1 MTVKKP
7 LCKQKYMTKIQH
19 KINTSLRPKKPLLV
33 NTREFVRK
41 NKQETILKAFKH
53 LLRTTLEKIHKI
65 GKMILTIEEEK
76 SDKKDFFNH
85 QYCGLP
91 NAHKIKIVKANKGQF
106 MYQGLASCSMIWRC
120 PICSIKILAGRQK
133 EISHLL
139 EHHVKAGYKI
149 GFLTLT
155 MRHKKLD
162 AFEYTLNKLND
173 TYRKIRNQKE
183 FKHLT
188 KQDLFLGQIKSLET
202 TYTES
207 NGWHPHIHILY
218 FYKTNDSELIT
229 SFQKRLITKWAQ
241 ITNSQV
247 KRQDQSIIETI
258 DEVGQYITKFDIVKE
273 ITGDWTKTSKGIK
286 PFQMLE
292 AIASKRIV
300 LGTRTVEESKL
311 LLINL
316 WIEYITTTKGKHRI
330 SISPEINYAYKLE
343 AKTDDQLTKQIDVE
357 QIIISMSKEIMM
369 TIIDNE
375 IKADLINICYDHEN
389 DLQEQQKQIFDLLQ
403 EFEYIQKQILSNGE
417 IHLSIN
423 NLN

>member
-1 MTVKKP
+1 
-7 LCKQKYMTKIQH
+7 
-19 KINTSLRPKKPLLV
+19 
-33 NTREFVRK
+33 
-41 NKQETILKAFKH
+41 
-53 LLRTTLEKIHKI
+53 
-65 GKMILTIEEEK
+65 
-76 SDKKDFFNH
+76 
-85 QYCGLP
+85 
-91 NAHKIKIVKANKGQF
+91 
-106 MYQGLASCSMIWRC
+106 
-120 PICSIKILAGRQK
+120 
-133 EISHLL
+133 
-139 EHHVKAGYKI
+139 
-149 GFLTLT
+149 
-155 MRHKKLD
+155 
-162 AFEYTLNKLND
+162 
-173 TYRKIRNQKE
+173 
-183 FKHLT
+183 
-188 KQDLFLGQIKSLET
+188 
-202 TYTES
+202 
-207 NGWHPHIHILY
+207 
-218 FYKTNDSELIT
+218 
-229 SFQKRLITKWAQ
+229 
-241 ITNSQV
+241 
-247 KRQDQSIIETI
+247 
-258 DEVGQYITKFDIVKE
+258 
-273 ITGDWTKTSKGIK
+273 
-286 PFQMLE
+286 MLE